1 MLNIKTHLNLVY
13 KKKKKV
19 VFTIVINLVVPV
31 KCTSKSYT
39 SLWYNYLEINPLF

>member
-13 KKKKKV
+13 KKKYI
-19 VFTIVINLVVPV
+19 VFTIVINPVVPV
-31 KCTSKSYT
+31 KCTNKSYT